1 MGSIG
6 KTISERATTVK
17 DTVKK
22 AVTSIWESKLIIS
35 SWNVCGLGDKIEDPL
50 FLENVTSD
58 INILLETWKDDSD
71 KYKVIASLFQ

>member
-1 MGSIG
+1 M
-6 KTISERATTVK
+6 AMQFQQ
-17 DTVKK
+17 
-22 AVTSIWESKLIIS
+22 LIIS

-71 KYKVIASLFQ
+71 KYKVIGYNFISKARKKKKKARRHSGGL